1 MAEKKREGMG
11 KRKKIEIEGVNEV
24 YKHVLNSDAR
34 IIVCYG
40 GRDSGK
46 SYFVGGQYIPHL
58 ICGEGYF
65 RGAAIRKVGATH
77 RDSCL
82 QEVLDGIDMI
92 AEQEDEQREARAKKA
107 RQYAKAE
114 ATKKLNKWVEQRVR
128 RAAEMTQKAGELNGK
143 DGQGGRAEDAI
154 KALKKKAAHAVDEKG
169 ILGKYMRRY
178 GADETGSAE
187 GARHTVSPMQ
197 INHANG
203 NRMIFKGLDEP
214 RKLKSLK
221 GLNFVWVEEAED
233 LKRQE
238 FFDLIM
244 LLRAGDW
251 QQIVLTF
258 NPVDEAHFSNGM
270 FVECPADE
278 VLETF
283 DNGEKKVWVKYL
295 DAALDGKA
303 HRTKALV
310 LRTTYEDNAYITPE
324 RKAAIEQLKNSDPYL
339 YDVYRYG
346 KFGTRGGRILIN
358 IEETD
363 FAKAGLKFTDYDNR
377 GYAQDFGFN
386 HANCILAL
394 AEKDECLY
402 VFEELYGQGK
412 DTAEWIAEADRRG
425 LDRRLLMVCDSAE
438 PDRIKTWQRA
448 GYRAVGVKKHAGSV
462 AAQIDRLK
470 RYKKIYIN
478 SACANT
484 LREAREW
491 KWKQKD
497 GRFVDVPEDINDDC
511 MAALRYGNDLF
522 GDRANSAGMRNLGRR

>member
-1 MAEKKREGMG
+1 MG
-11 KRKKIEIEGVNEV
+11 KRRNIEIEGVNRV
-24 YKHVLNSDAR
+24 YRHVLATDAR
-34 IIVCYG
+34 IIICYG

-46 SYFVGGQYIPHL
+46 SYFVGGQYIPAL
-58 ICGEGYF
+58 LCGGEYF

-82 QEVLDGIDMI
+82 QEALDGIDML
-92 AEQEDEQREARAKKA
+92 AEQAEERMAKRADIAAKKMIKRLRNKHA
-107 RQYAKAE
+107 NEQAKLPE
-114 ATKKLNKWVEQRVR
+114 ETR
-128 RAAEMTQKAGELNGK
+128 TELK
-143 DGQGGRAEDAI
+143 I
-154 KALKKKAAHAVDEKG
+154 DEKK
-169 ILGKYMRRY
+169 ITQEYYEKF
-178 GADETGSAE
+178 AE
-187 GARHTVSPMQ
+187 EEPNAAAGARHTVSPMQ

-203 NRMIFKGLDEP
+203 NKLIFKGLDEP

-233 LKRQE
+233 LKRRE
-238 FFDLIM
+238 FFDLLL

-258 NPVDEAHFSNGM
+258 NPVDEGHFTNGM
-270 FVECPADE
+270 FAEPPADE

-295 DAALDGKA
+295 NAEINGEA
-303 HRTKALV
+303 HRTKALI
-310 LRTTYEDNAYITPE
+310 LRTTYEDNAYITSE
-324 RKAAIEQLKNSDPYL
+324 RKAAIEQLKTSDPYL
-339 YDVYRYG
+339 YHVYRYG

-358 IEETD
+358 IEEMD
-363 FAKAGLKFTDYDNR
+363 FAKKGMKFTDYDNR

-386 HANCILAL
+386 HANCILSI
-394 AEKDECLY
+394 AEKDDCLY
-402 VFEELYGQGK
+402 VFDELYGQGK
-412 DTAEWIAEADRRG
+412 DTAEWIAEANARG

-438 PDRIKTWQRA
+438 PDRIKTWQRE

-470 RYKKIYIN
+470 RYGKIYIN

-497 GRFVDVPEDINDDC
+497 GRFMDVPEDINDDC
-511 MAALRYGNDLF
+511 MAALRYGGDLF
-522 GDRANSAGMRNLGRR
+522 GERANGAGMKNLGRR